1 MVLIIVRWPFW
12 SFLGGLIF
20 CDANFLGRL
29 RPCLRCRC
37 RCCSCLLSFLVCP
50 SVHLVVA
57 SSCLKQSASE
67 TFSKT
72 SASCEHER
80 CVCIPLFL
88 SPPFWCRVCCPFW
101 LFASLSPDISTFDL
115 PLSYDTNLEMVVT
128 WLVCGSIVSFVE
140 WVCMYLEDPV
150 LSSLNE
156 EDRLFDGLWRFRS
169 MAWAAEDGSDL
180 FCGFVCSPVF
190 CCGRPCL
197 WKTLSCS
204 SEETD
209 RLLTVSKHRKQ
220 KMEVINCFVSLFAL
234 VCLYLEDLLLL
245 FTSKE
250 EADRLGGFWSMGS
263 RRWKW
268 FVLWVFFALLF
279 LVVEDLFLF
288 ICKKRQIDRLD
299 GIEAWEAEDGSD
311 MCIVSLFALLFV
323 VVEDLFLFIWKKRQ
337 IGFWPFR
344 SPSLGSRRWMDGSDM
359 CIVGLFV
366 LSFFVCARP
375 FPVHLKEES
384 DWLDGFEAWEAEDG
398 SDMNCVSL
406 FVCTLVCIR
415 LIKRMVCRSANV
427 VLWAGLL
434 FF

>member
-12 SFLGGLIF
+12 SFLGSLIF

-29 RPCLRCRC
+29 RSCLRCRC

-220 KMEVINCFVSLFAL
+220 KMEVINCFVRLFAL

-268 FVLWVFFALLF
+268 FVLWVFLLSCF
-279 LVVEDLFLF
+279 LLWKTFS
-288 ICKKRQIDRLD
+288 CSSARRDRLID
-299 GIEAWEAEDGSD
+299 LTVSKLGKQKMEVICALWVCLLSCSLLWKTFSCSSERRDRLAFDRFEALAWEAEDGWMEVICALWVCLFSRFLCVRD
-311 MCIVSLFALLFV
+311 LFLFTWKKSQIDLTVSKLGKQKMEVIWIVWVCLFALLFV
-323 VVEDLFLFIWKKRQ
+323 FA
-337 IGFWPFR
+337 
-344 SPSLGSRRWMDGSDM
+344 S
-359 CIVGLFV
+359 
-366 LSFFVCARP
+366 
-375 FPVHLKEES
+375 
-384 DWLDGFEAWEAEDG
+384 
-398 SDMNCVSL
+398 
-406 FVCTLVCIR
+406 
-415 LIKRMVCRSANV
+415 
-427 VLWAGLL
+427 
-434 FF
+434 